1 MTLRLFLWV
10 SYWPVNPQEPQP
22 ENDPNP
28 PGPIQGGPDAAA
40 DPADGVGHLPVLPSE
55 VMELLAPEPGEVIL
69 DCTLGRGGHAEML
82 IPRLGPGGRYIGLD
96 MDSGNVAYSRE
107 RLGPI
112 AQEAGVNLDVI
123 HANFR
128 DARGVLEQIGVREVD
143 GLLADLGFASN
154 QVDDP
159 TRGLSFSED
168 GPLDMRLDP
177 QATVTAATLVN
188 TLPQDELADLI
199 YEFGE
204 ERLSR
209 RIARKIVEQRQIE
222 PIKTTSGLAALVR
235 RAYPPPKRGPKRPGK
250 KPWSPRSR
258 SRGHRIDP
266 ATRTFMALRIAV
278 NDELG
283 ALESL
288 LADLPRLLKAGETHT
303 GENSPGAISG
313 GRAAI
318 ISFHS
323 LEDRRVKRAFA
334 ALGQGPGFAV
344 LTRKPLTASDDE
356 ATHNPRSRSA
366 KLRGLQR
373 AGEARDTNDSGPTQ
387 V

>member
-1 MTLRLFLWV
+1 M
-10 SYWPVNPQEPQP
+10 EPEEAQP
-22 ENDPNP
+22 EPEVTRAQ
-28 PGPIQGGPDAAA
+28 PG
-40 DPADGVGHLPVLPSE
+40 GVGHLPVLPTE
-55 VMELLAPEPGEVIL
+55 VVDLLAPQPGQTVL
-69 DCTLGRGGHAEML
+69 DCTTGRGGHGALL

-96 MDSGNVAYSRE
+96 MDPGNVAYSRD

-112 AQEAGVNLDVI
+112 AEQAGVALDVI

-128 DARGVLEQIGVREVD
+128 DARGVLEQIGVVGVD

-154 QVDDP
+154 QMDDP
-159 TRGLSFSED
+159 ERGLAFSED
-168 GPLDMRLDP
+168 GPLDMRLDTGS
-177 QATVTAATLVN
+177 TVTAATLVN
-188 TLPQDELADLI
+188 SLPEGELADLI

-222 PIKTTSGLAALVR
+222 PINTTSGLAELVR
-235 RAYPPPKRGPKRPGK
+235 RAYPPAKRQPKRPGK
-250 KPWSPRSR
+250 RPWSPRPR
-258 SRGHRIDP
+258 NPRLRGHRIDP

-283 ALESL
+283 ALDGL
-288 LADLPRLLKAGETHT
+288 LAELPKLLKPGLTNT
-303 GENSPGAISG
+303 GGNNPGAGVNPG

-323 LEDRRVKRAFA
+323 LEDRRVKRAFL
-334 ALGQGPGFAV
+334 ALGTQDGFKV
-344 LTRKPLTASDDE
+344 LTRKPLTAGDDE
-356 ATHNPRSRSA
+356 AGKNPRSRSA

-373 AGEARDTNDSGPTQ
+373 TE
-387 V
+387 